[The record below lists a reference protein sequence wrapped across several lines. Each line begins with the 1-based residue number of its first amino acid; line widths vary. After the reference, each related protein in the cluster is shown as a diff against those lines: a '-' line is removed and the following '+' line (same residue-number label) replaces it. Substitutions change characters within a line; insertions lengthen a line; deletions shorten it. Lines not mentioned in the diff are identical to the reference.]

1 MKTRSTP
8 LVYLVLCLILLAGC
22 AGRQSTFEPFED
34 GYTIK
39 IQEDNQVYFQH
50 LSVGVK
56 KFQKEPCVDNP
67 KKKCLSAA
75 VWAVD
80 FEQGDLGSPVQVQAG
95 QVITEGNYTIL
106 IVEIGQDQKSGWIEV
121 SILSSATPDP
131 DNTPYPET

>member
-1 MKTRSTP
+1 
-8 LVYLVLCLILLAGC
+8 VFFLVLLSGC
-22 AGRQSTFEPFED
+22 TGSKTSVEPFED
-34 GYTIK
+34 GYTTK
-39 IQEDNQVYFQH
+39 IREDNQVNFQH
-50 LSVGVK
+50 LSLGVK
-56 KFQKEPCVDNP
+56 AFQKEPCVDNP